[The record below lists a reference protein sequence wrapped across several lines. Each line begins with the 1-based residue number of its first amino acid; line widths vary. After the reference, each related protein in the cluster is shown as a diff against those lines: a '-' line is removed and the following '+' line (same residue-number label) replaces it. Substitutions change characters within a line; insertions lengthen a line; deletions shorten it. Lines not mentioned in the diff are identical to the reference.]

1 LWRQN
6 LRRLEAEAIRD
17 AMLSASGRL
26 SLAMGGRGVF
36 PELSAEVLSTQ
47 SKPGSGWDKSSDAEQ
62 GRRSVYIFVKRT
74 LGVPFMETFDAPT
87 PDKPCPARTTTTIA
101 PQALV
106 LLNSSFTDQ
115 QAAAMAERLIRET
128 GPDLAAQVDR
138 AFRLALSRPPSADEA
153 AVAQAF
159 LDRQS
164 AEWTKLAAGSSQA
177 DLSQVAADRQSL
189 AAFCKL
195 VFNLNEFVYVD

>member
-1 LWRQN
+1 
-6 LRRLEAEAIRD
+6 
-17 AMLSASGRL
+17 
-26 SLAMGGRGVF
+26 MGGRGVF

-47 SKPGSGWDKSSDAEQ
+47 SRPGSGWDQSSDADQ

-106 LLNSSFTDQ
+106 LLNSRFTDQ
-115 QAAAMAERLIRET
+115 QSAALADRLIREA
-128 GPDLAAQVDR
+128 GSDRAAQIDR
-138 AFRLALSRPPSADEA
+138 AFRLALSRAPSADEA
-153 AVAQAF
+153 RVAEAF
-159 LDRQS
+159 LDRQIHEWKDIAATS
-164 AEWTKLAAGSSQA
+164 AQAPSSQ
-177 DLSQVAADRQSL
+177 DAAYRHAL